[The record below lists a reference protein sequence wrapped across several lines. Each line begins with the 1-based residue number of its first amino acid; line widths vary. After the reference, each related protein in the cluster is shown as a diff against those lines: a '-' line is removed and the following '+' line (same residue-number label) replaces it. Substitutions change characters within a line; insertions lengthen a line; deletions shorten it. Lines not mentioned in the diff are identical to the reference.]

1 MFQYLRSD
9 EMRLSMEKQSTKH
22 EFRLIG
28 IAIVCAGLLV
38 FGHLI
43 LAKSF
48 AESAWTEYTA
58 AAIPFV
64 MLGLCWLSIR
74 YATKADGNSH

>member
-1 MFQYLRSD
+1 MK
-9 EMRLSMEKQSTKH
+9 KQSAKH

-28 IAIVCAGLLV
+28 IALFCAFLLV
-38 FGHLI
+38 FGHII

-48 AESAWTEYTA
+48 AGLAWTEYTA

-64 MLGLCWLSIR
+64 MFGLCWMSIR
-74 YATKADGNSH
+74 YAANADNDS

>member
-1 MFQYLRSD
+1 
-9 EMRLSMEKQSTKH
+9 MEKQGNKS
-22 EFRLIG
+22 EFRLVFV
-28 IAIVCAGLLV
+28 AIVCASLLV

-48 AESAWTEYTA
+48 ADLAWTEYTA

-64 MLGLCWLSIR
+64 MFAICLYGIR
-74 YATKADGNSH
+74 YAAKNDALDK

>member
-1 MFQYLRSD
+1 
-9 EMRLSMEKQSTKH
+9 MEKQSSKH

-38 FGHLI
+38 FGHVI

-48 AESAWTEYTA
+48 AGLAWTEYTA

-64 MLGLCWLSIR
+64 MFALCWLSIR
-74 YATKADGNSH
+74 YAANADTSS